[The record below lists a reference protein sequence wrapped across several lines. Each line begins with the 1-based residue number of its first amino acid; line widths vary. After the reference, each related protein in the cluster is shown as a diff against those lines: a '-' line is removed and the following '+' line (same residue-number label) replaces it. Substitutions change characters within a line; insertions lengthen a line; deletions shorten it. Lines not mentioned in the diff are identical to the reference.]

1 MNIEESR
8 SEYLGLPRT
17 SKRLMAWMKQGE
29 SKIWLL
35 IAIGVLLLL
44 WGTGNTMAAFLGA
57 LEVSPDDEE
66 EIPGGS
72 FVPYVVP
79 VEAETLAGGDYG
91 GGLALKQFSRWLD
104 SETQTALLEYEEL
117 APQQTEAPIRLVI
130 DSIGLNAP
138 VVDAQMRLVWL
149 EAQQY
154 EQWLAP
160 EQKAVG
166 WHIRSARLGEAGNT
180 VLNGHHNAYGEVFR
194 RLEDVQLGDV
204 VMVSGRNRVYRYIVV
219 NRMILPER
227 KRGAEERLENARW
240 ISPSEDERLTL
251 VTCYPYESNNYRLIL
266 VARRIN

>member
-1 MNIEESR
+1 
-8 SEYLGLPRT
+8 
-17 SKRLMAWMKQGE
+17 MKQGE
-29 SKIWLL
+29 LKIWLM
-35 IAIGVLLLL
+35 IVMGALLLL
-44 WGTGNTMAAFLGA
+44 WGMGSTVAAFIGVLDA
-57 LEVSPDDEE
+57 SSNDEE
-66 EIPGGS
+66 EVAVEG

-79 VEAETLAGGDYG
+79 VEAETLASGDYG
-91 GGLALKQFSRWLD
+91 GGATLRQINPMLD
-104 SETQTALLEYEEL
+104 SETLAALVERSEQPPTAAEV
-117 APQQTEAPIRLVI
+117 PIRLVI

-160 EQKAVG
+160 EEKAVG
-166 WHIRSARLGEAGNT
+166 WHTRSARLGEIGNT

-204 VMVSGRNRVYRYIVV
+204 VMVSGRNQVYHYIVV

-227 KRGAEERLENARW
+227 KRGAAERLENARW

-251 VTCYPYESNNYRLIL
+251 VTCYPYESNTSRLIL
-266 VARRIN
+266 VARRLY